1 MATKNPNPKAKDKAP
16 VQEALEVGTT
26 ADAPTATTA
35 VVPTVAVTD
44 IAEYQPHEEQIVRL
58 ETTYAKL
65 VVDCSSPEGL
75 ASAKEVRVDIR
86 DVRYALA
93 NTTKTALVPYQQ
105 AVKDAQARVNQVK
118 EFGETLKDRVLA
130 IEAPID
136 EAIKA
141 EEKRVADAKAERER
155 IERERVE
162 GIQLKISHFRNVVPA
177 YASRTAA
184 EIAPMLERVKA
195 SVILPDEYGEFEAD
209 ATIAR
214 DNAIEQ
220 LDVLHSAAVE
230 RESAAQKLAD
240 QQRELDELREKQKKA
255 DDEARVLREQREE
268 EDRKRL
274 KKQQDE
280 LDQQRRDLEEQQRQ
294 QRQQQEEQR
303 QQQQKRDEQYQRD
316 QEELARLRAA
326 AATPAPVAAVAAPV
340 VAPAA
345 LAPVAASSVEVAPIA
360 AHTAIAEADDA
371 TTDAPAVDDIVEAVA
386 LTFEVSPETALA
398 WLRAIR
404 F

>member
-1 MATKNPNPKAKDKAP
+1 MSTNPKKSPAQESLEISETEDTKKAVSP
-16 VQEALEVGTT
+16 
-26 ADAPTATTA
+26 A
-35 VVPTVAVTD
+35 VVITD

-65 VVDCSSPEGL
+65 VVDCSTSEGL
-75 ASAKEVRVDIR
+75 ANAKEVRVDIR

-105 AVKDAQARVNQVK
+105 KVKEAQARVNEVK
-118 EFGETLKDRVLA
+118 EFGEALKARVLVL
-130 IEAPID
+130 EEPID

-162 GIQLKISHFRNVVPA
+162 GIQTKVTHFRNVVPA
-177 YASRTAA
+177 YAARTAA
-184 EIAPMLERVKA
+184 DIAPMLERVKA
-195 SVILPDEYGEFEAD
+195 SVILFDEYGEFEAE

-220 LDVLHSAAVE
+220 LETLHKAALE
-230 RESAAQKLAD
+230 REVAAQKLLD
-240 QQRELDELREKQKKA
+240 QQKELDDLRAKQKIA
-255 DDEARVLREQREE
+255 DDEAQRLREERAE
-268 EDRKRL
+268 EDRLRL

-280 LDQQRRDLEEQQRQ
+280 LDQQRRDMEAQQRQQREQQEEQQRQ
-294 QRQQQEEQR
+294 QRE
-303 QQQQKRDEQYQRD
+303 RDAQYQRD
-316 QEELARLRAA
+316 QEELARLRAQA
-326 AATPAPVAAVAAPV
+326 AAPAPVIAT
-340 VAPAA
+340 APASIEA
-345 LAPVAASSVEVAPIA
+345 KAEVAPVNSQA
-360 AHTAIAEADDA
+360 TSAEQDDMTA
-371 TTDAPAVDDIVEAVA
+371 TAPAVDDIVEIVA
-386 LTFEVSPETALA
+386 LGFDVDLETARA